1 MQIDTIEDFVR
12 VLDEHPEWRDA
23 LRSRLLSRE
32 LLEMPGQ
39 FARFIAVTREQFA
52 AIDKQFATI
61 HKRFAEIDKRFVVID
76 KRLAV
81 VDKRLAVIDK
91 RLAVI
96 DKRFEVIDKRFEA
109 IDKQFAAAA
118 AERQSMRDDIGIL
131 KGAHARNVAE
141 RRVGLIARS
150 LGLRDR
156 RLLVGADLFDF
167 ARNAGAPMHSQ
178 EIQSYVEADLVF
190 EAEDEGGGTQYVAIE
205 VSYTANGRDTARA
218 MRNAALITR
227 FTERPCRPVVA
238 SLRIDD
244 RIADAIEAGR
254 VSWYPLPARLCRPL
268 DHCSAP

>member
-1 MQIDTIEDFVR
+1 MEPLAGCGWAVRGEGDTEPPVRGAVMRIDTIEDLVR

-32 LLEMPGQ
+32 LLEMPAQ
-39 FARFIAVTREQFA
+39 LASFIAATREQFA
-52 AIDKQFATI
+52 
-61 HKRFAEIDKRFVVID
+61 VID
-76 KRLAV
+76 Q
-81 VDKRLAVIDK
+81 
-91 RLAVI
+91 
-96 DKRFEVIDKRFEA
+96 RFEA
-109 IDKQFAAAA
+109 IDKRFEEAA

-156 RLLVGADLFDF
+156 RLLSGADLFDL
-167 ARNAGAPMHSQ
+167 ARNADAPMHSN

-190 EAEDEGGGTQYVAIE
+190 EAEDDRGGVEYVAVE

-254 VSWYPLPARLCRPL
+254 VSWYRLPAE
-268 DHCSAP
+268 AMQAA

>member
-1 MQIDTIEDFVR
+1 MRIDTIEDLVR

-32 LLEMPGQ
+32 LLEMPAQ
-39 FARFIAVTREQFA
+39 LASFIAATREQFEAIDKRFA
-52 AIDKQFATI
+52 AIDKQFAV
-61 HKRFAEIDKRFVVID
+61 IDKRFAVIDRRFEVIEKRLEVIEKRLEVID
-76 KRLAV
+76 KRLEA
-81 VDKRLAVIDK
+81 ID
-91 RLAVI
+91 R
-96 DKRFEVIDKRFEA
+96 RFEA
-109 IDKQFAAAA
+109 IDRQFEAAA

-131 KGAHARNVAE
+131 KGAHARSVAE

-156 RLLVGADLFDF
+156 RLLNGADLFDL
-167 ARNAGAPMHSQ
+167 ARNAGAAMHSN

-190 EAEDEGGGTQYVAIE
+190 EAEDDRGGIQYVAVE
-205 VSYTANGRDTARA
+205 VSYTANGRDTSRA

-227 FTERPCRPVVA
+227 FTEHPCRPVVA

-254 VSWYPLPARLCRPL
+254 VSWYRLPAE
-268 DHCSAP
+268 AMQAA

>member
-1 MQIDTIEDFVR
+1 MQIDTIEDLVR

-32 LLEMPGQ
+32 LLEMPAQ
-39 FARFIAVTREQFA
+39 LASFIAATREQFEAIDKRFA
-52 AIDKQFATI
+52 AIDKQFA
-61 HKRFAEIDKRFVVID
+61 
-76 KRLAV
+76 
-81 VDKRLAVIDK
+81 
-91 RLAVI
+91 
-96 DKRFEVIDKRFEA
+96 A
-109 IDKQFAAAA
+109 IDRQFEAAA

-131 KGAHARNVAE
+131 KGAHARSVAE

-156 RLLVGADLFDF
+156 RLLNGADLFDL
-167 ARNAGAPMHSQ
+167 ARNAGAAMHSN

-190 EAEDEGGGTQYVAIE
+190 EAEDDRGGIQYVAVE
-205 VSYTANGRDTARA
+205 VSYTANGRDTSRA

-227 FTERPCRPVVA
+227 FTEHPCRPVVA

-254 VSWYPLPARLCRPL
+254 VSWFRLPAE
-268 DHCSAP
+268 AMQAA

>member
-1 MQIDTIEDFVR
+1 MRIDTIEDLVR

-32 LLEMPGQ
+32 LLEMPAQ
-39 FARFIAVTREQFA
+39 LASFIAATREQFA
-52 AIDKQFATI
+52 
-61 HKRFAEIDKRFVVID
+61 VID
-76 KRLAV
+76 R
-81 VDKRLAVIDK
+81 RFAVIDQ
-91 RLAVI
+91 RL
-96 DKRFEVIDKRFEA
+96 EA

-131 KGAHARNVAE
+131 KGAHARSVAE
-141 RRVGLIARS
+141 RRVGLIARF

-156 RLLVGADLFDF
+156 RLLSGADLFDL
-167 ARNAGAPMHSQ
+167 ARNAGAPMHSN

-190 EAEDEGGGTQYVAIE
+190 EAEDDRGGIEYVAVE
-205 VSYTANGRDTARA
+205 VSYTANGRDTAWA

-244 RIADAIEAGR
+244 RIADGIEAGR
-254 VSWYPLPARLCRPL
+254 VSWYRLPAE
-268 DHCSAP
+268 AMQAA

>member
-1 MQIDTIEDFVR
+1 MEPLAGCRWAMRGADDTEPPVRDAVMQIDTIEDLVR

-32 LLEMPGQ
+32 LLEMPAQ
-39 FARFIAVTREQFA
+39 LASFIAATREQFA
-52 AIDKQFATI
+52 LIDQ
-61 HKRFAEIDKRFVVID
+61 RFAEIDRQF
-76 KRLAV
+76 AE
-81 VDKRLAVIDK
+81 VDQ
-91 RLAVI
+91 
-96 DKRFEVIDKRFEA
+96 RFEA
-109 IDKQFAAAA
+109 IDKRFEEAA

-156 RLLVGADLFDF
+156 RLLSGADLFDL
-167 ARNAGAPMHSQ
+167 ARNADAPMHSN

-190 EAEDEGGGTQYVAIE
+190 EAEDDGGGIQYVAVE

-238 SLRIDD
+238 SLHIDE

-254 VSWYPLPARLCRPL
+254 VSWYRLPAE
-268 DHCSAP
+268 AMQAA

>member
-1 MQIDTIEDFVR
+1 MVDGSSGRLPVGSAGDTEDTEPSVRGSVMQIDTIEDLVR

-32 LLEMPGQ
+32 LLEMPAQ
-39 FARFIAVTREQFA
+39 LASFIAATREQFA
-52 AIDKQFATI
+52 AIDK
-61 HKRFAEIDKRFVVID
+61 
-76 KRLAV
+76 
-81 VDKRLAVIDK
+81 
-91 RLAVI
+91 
-96 DKRFEVIDKRFEA
+96 RFE
-109 IDKQFAAAA
+109 AAA

-141 RRVGLIARS
+141 RRVGLIARF

-156 RLLVGADLFDF
+156 RVLGGADLFDL
-167 ARNAGAPMHSQ
+167 ARNAGAAMHSS

-190 EAEDEGGGTQYVAIE
+190 EAEDDGGGIQYVAVE

-254 VSWYPLPARLCRPL
+254 VSWFRLPSEAMQ
-268 DHCSAP
+268 AA

>member
-1 MQIDTIEDFVR
+1 MQIDTIEDLVR

-32 LLEMPGQ
+32 LLEMPAQLAG
-39 FARFIAVTREQFA
+39 FIAATREQFA
-52 AIDKQFATI
+52 AIDK
-61 HKRFAEIDKRFVVID
+61 RFT
-76 KRLAV
+76 
-81 VDKRLAVIDK
+81 
-91 RLAVI
+91 
-96 DKRFEVIDKRFEA
+96 A
-109 IDKQFAAAA
+109 IDERFTAIDERFTAIDERFTAIDRQFAAAA

-131 KGAHARNVAE
+131 KGAHARDVAE

-156 RLLVGADLFDF
+156 RLLGGADLFDL
-167 ARNAGAPMHSQ
+167 ARNAGAAMHSS

-190 EAEDEGGGTQYVAIE
+190 EAEDDRGGIQYVAVE
-205 VSYTANGRDTARA
+205 VSYTANGRDTSRA

-254 VSWYPLPARLCRPL
+254 LSWYRLPAE
-268 DHCSAP
+268 AMQAA

>member
-1 MQIDTIEDFVR
+1 MRIDTIEDLVR

-32 LLEMPGQ
+32 LLEMPAQ
-39 FARFIAVTREQFA
+39 LASFIAATREQFA
-52 AIDKQFATI
+52 
-61 HKRFAEIDKRFVVID
+61 VID
-76 KRLAV
+76 Q
-81 VDKRLAVIDK
+81 
-91 RLAVI
+91 
-96 DKRFEVIDKRFEA
+96 RFEA
-109 IDKQFAAAA
+109 IDKRFEEAA

-156 RLLVGADLFDF
+156 RLLSGADLFDL
-167 ARNAGAPMHSQ
+167 ARNADAPMHSN

-190 EAEDEGGGTQYVAIE
+190 EAEDDRGGVEYVAVE

-254 VSWYPLPARLCRPL
+254 VSWYRLPAE
-268 DHCSAP
+268 AMQAA

>member
-1 MQIDTIEDFVR
+1 
-12 VLDEHPEWRDA
+12 
-23 LRSRLLSRE
+23 
-32 LLEMPGQ
+32 MPAQ
-39 FARFIAVTREQFA
+39 LASFIAATREQFA
-52 AIDKQFATI
+52 
-61 HKRFAEIDKRFVVID
+61 VID
-76 KRLAV
+76 R
-81 VDKRLAVIDK
+81 RFAVIDQ
-91 RLAVI
+91 RL
-96 DKRFEVIDKRFEA
+96 EA

-156 RLLVGADLFDF
+156 RLLSGADLFDL
-167 ARNAGAPMHSQ
+167 ARNADAPMHSN

-190 EAEDEGGGTQYVAIE
+190 EAEDDEDGIQYVAVE

-238 SLRIDD
+238 SLHIDD

-254 VSWYPLPARLCRPL
+254 VSWYRLPAE
-268 DHCSAP
+268 AMQAA